1 MRARLLMV
9 CLLGGAPAVAQPEVY
24 GPRPRLGIAN
34 PPLPLG
40 AVAHRLS
47 PAGDG
52 LILSYLQGGNR
63 EIELRWIRLDAAG
76 WGEPHIVAKD
86 GKMLA
91 NWADV
96 PAVVEGGDGAMYAH
110 WLSPTVNTAEWY
122 DIRVLRSGDGGETWT
137 DLGTLNDD
145 GVQAE
150 HGFVSY
156 VPDARGVRAYWLDG
170 RETTQD
176 GLGFTQGFMTLR
188 TAIIGE
194 NIEPSELIDDRV
206 CDCCTTGAALTDAG
220 PIVVYRDRTEG
231 EVRDI
236 SIAGGAAGGPR
247 LMHGDGWVIPGC
259 PVNGPSID
267 ARGGTV
273 AVAWYTAAEN
283 KVRVLAMLSN
293 DSGATFGPPIV
304 VDEAQGT
311 STPLGRVDIVLDGE
325 EAIVSWLTT
334 ERRQGVIKLR
344 RIGTGGVIG
353 EPRVLAPMDVARGS
367 GFPEAERLG
376 DQIVVVWRDPAGNSL
391 TAAALGLEY
400 IGR

>member
-156 VPDARGVRAYWLDG
+156 RRAGDHPGRAGLHAGLHDAAHGDHRREHRALGADRRSCVRLLHDRRGAHRRRPGRGV
-170 RETTQD
+170 
-176 GLGFTQGFMTLR
+176 
-188 TAIIGE
+188 
-194 NIEPSELIDDRV
+194 
-206 CDCCTTGAALTDAG
+206 
-220 PIVVYRDRTEG
+220 
-231 EVRDI
+231 
-236 SIAGGAAGGPR
+236 
-247 LMHGDGWVIPGC
+247 
-259 PVNGPSID
+259 
-267 ARGGTV
+267 
-273 AVAWYTAAEN
+273 
-283 KVRVLAMLSN
+283 
-293 DSGATFGPPIV
+293 
-304 VDEAQGT
+304 
-311 STPLGRVDIVLDGE
+311 
-325 EAIVSWLTT
+325 
-334 ERRQGVIKLR
+334 
-344 RIGTGGVIG
+344 
-353 EPRVLAPMDVARGS
+353 
-367 GFPEAERLG
+367 
-376 DQIVVVWRDPAGNSL
+376 
-391 TAAALGLEY
+391 
-400 IGR
+400 